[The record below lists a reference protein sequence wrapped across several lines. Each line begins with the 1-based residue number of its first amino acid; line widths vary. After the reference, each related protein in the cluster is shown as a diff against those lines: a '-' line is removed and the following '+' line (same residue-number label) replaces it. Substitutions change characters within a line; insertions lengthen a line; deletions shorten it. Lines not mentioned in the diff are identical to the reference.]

1 MYSHRLKERSREEM
15 RMEKVLLSIVALS
28 GLCAVSSP
36 AKRQYHFV
44 YDLKN
49 MTEAQSYCREKYTD
63 LATIDNMEDM
73 TILNNTVDLNKT
85 VYLHNSYRA
94 WIGLYVGLG
103 SWNWSLSDTS
113 FYKHGE
119 TEFRRWASGEPN
131 NMNNEHCTQMYDDGL
146 WNDLYCGGHLKAVCL
161 YVRGPNVKFIF
172 INMSMTWT
180 DAQSYCRDRYT
191 DLASVRNMTDN
202 QKVQELV
209 PAGEKVWIG
218 LFREYLKWSDGSNSS
233 FRYWRQDT
241 REPNNNDGQEA
252 CVAANFGLSGRWEDW
267 PCDDKRAF
275 ICYSLPTTT
284 KQVIRLSLLKE
295 DPSLDLNDPAV
306 MESILKQLKQR
317 LKDQGVNDDIKLSW
331 KKQPDG
337 KVFHKE
343 KKKD

>member
-1 MYSHRLKERSREEM
+1 M

-44 YDLKN
+44 YDVKN

-63 LATIDNMEDM
+63 LATVDNMEDVK
-73 TILNNTVDLNKT
+73 ILNNTVDLNKMDST
-85 VYLHNSYRA
+85 DNNHEA
-94 WIGLYVGLG
+94 WIGLYDDLDR
-103 SWNWSLSDTS
+103 WKWSLSDTS

-131 NMNNEHCTQMYDDGL
+131 NLNSGQHCAQMFFDGEWGDNNCENNYT
-146 WNDLYCGGHLKAVCL
+146 AVCL
-161 YVRGPNVKFIF
+161 YVRGPNVTFIL
-172 INMSMTWT
+172 INIPMTWT
-180 DAQSYCRDRYT
+180 EAQSYCRDNYT

-209 PAGEKVWIG
+209 PAGESVWIG
-218 LFREYLKWSDGSNSS
+218 LFRDSWKWSDGSNSS
-233 FRYWRQDT
+233 FRYWGAG
-241 REPNNNDGQEA
+241 EPNNYQGRQT
-252 CVAANFGLSGRWEDW
+252 CVAADFSYSGQWDDNR
-267 PCDDKRAF
+267 CDVKRAF

-295 DPSLDLNDPAV
+295 NPSLDLNDPAV

-343 KKKD
+343 KKKDKKDEL

>member
-1 MYSHRLKERSREEM
+1 M

-63 LATIDNMEDM
+63 LATIDNMEDVK
-73 TILNNTVDLNKT
+73 ILNNMVDLKKMD
-85 VYLHNSYRA
+85 YPHPQLPHRA
-94 WIGLYVGLG
+94 WIGLYDAREN
-103 SWNWSLSDTS
+103 WRWSLSDTS
-113 FYKHGE
+113 FYKQGE
-119 TEFRRWASGEPN
+119 TEFRRWGSGQPKYIAVTGVR
-131 NMNNEHCTQMYDDGL
+131 HCTRMD
-146 WNDLYCGGHLKAVCL
+146 NGGVWFNAECVDRNKAVCL
-161 YVRGPNVKFIF
+161 YVRGPNVTFIL
-172 INMSMTWT
+172 INTTMTWT
-180 DAQSYCRDRYT
+180 EAQTYCRDRYT

-209 PAGEKVWIG
+209 SAAGDSVWIG
-218 LFREYLKWSDGSNSS
+218 LFADWKWSDGSNSS
-233 FRYWRQDT
+233 YRNWATGQ
-241 REPNNNDGQEA
+241 PNNYHGRQT
-252 CVAANFGLSGRWEDW
+252 CVAAAFNVGNVGKWEDYQ
-267 PCDDKRAF
+267 CHVKRAF
-275 ICYSLPTTT
+275 ICYSPPTT
-284 KQVIRLSLLKE
+284 KQVIKLSLLKE
-295 DPSLDLNDPAV
+295 NPSLDLNDPAV

-343 KKKD
+343 KKKDKKDEL